1 LSKHNGI
8 TDVVSAMLETIGV
21 GTFPNSGVTEFDAV
35 EYGPVP
41 ILLTAAT
48 LNTYAVPLTRPV
60 TVTDVAVET
69 VSVKVVQ
76 VLPLSLEY

>member
-1 LSKHNGI
+1 MS
-8 TDVVSAMLETIGV
+8 ETTGV
-21 GTFPNSGVTEFDAV
+21 GTLPNSGVTEFDAV

-41 ILLTAAT
+41 MLLTAAT

>member
-1 LSKHNGI
+1 ML
-8 TDVVSAMLETIGV
+8 VVSVISPIIGV
-21 GTFPNSGVTEFDAV
+21 GILPNSGVTELDAV

-48 LNTYAVPLTRPV
+48 LNTYAVPFTKPV